1 MQPTRTLLDDGRW
14 HFQYGPIDL
23 VISADGDAAAIHD
36 AVESSWRRFAEI
48 LPELVAELSL
58 LRQPLQQSI
67 QQTMSVQGAVARRMV
82 AACWP
87 HRAQFITP
95 MAAVAGAVADE
106 MLTFYS
112 REPGVTRASINNG
125 GDIALHLQQGQ
136 SYHVGLVT
144 DIAQYAGMP
153 NGSFMIDASMPV
165 GGIATSGWRGRS
177 LSLGIADS
185 VTVLA
190 KNAAA
195 ADAAA
200 TMIANAVN
208 AEHAAI
214 QRAPASS
221 IKDDSDLGSLLVTTA
236 VGVLPHALVA
246 QVLQQGV
253 MLAQRLMNDGVIYAA
268 VLTLQAQSRAAGLS
282 QRCLT
287 APLKRAA

>member
-14 HFQYGPIDL
+14 HFHFGPIDL
-23 VISADGDAAAIHD
+23 IISADGDATAIHD
-36 AVESSWRRFAEI
+36 AVELSWLRFAEI

-58 LRQPLQQSI
+58 LRQPV
-67 QQTMSVQGAVARRMV
+67 QQTISVASAVARRMV

-106 MLTFYS
+106 MLTFFC
-112 REPGVTRASINNG
+112 RAPGVTRASINNG

-136 SYHVGLVT
+136 SYKIGLVT

-153 NGSFMIDASMPV
+153 DGSFMIDAAMPV
-165 GGIATSGWRGRS
+165 RGIATSGWRGRS

-214 QRAPASS
+214 QRAPAHS
-221 IKDDSDLGSLLVTTA
+221 IKDDTDLGSLLVTTA
-236 VGVLPHALVA
+236 VGVLPRELVA
-246 QVLQQGV
+246 QVLQQGTTV
-253 MLAQRLMNDGVIYAA
+253 AQALINDGVIEAV
-268 VLTLQAQSRAAGLS
+268 VLTLQGQFRAAGLAQHQLS
-282 QRCLT
+282 
-287 APLKRAA
+287 APLKFAA